1 LTDIFREVEEEVRR
15 ERFQKIWKQYGDYII
30 AGVAVIVIAV
40 AGFELWQRYEENRRA
55 TASAEYN
62 AAVQMAGTNPSA
74 AIAAFEKIASSAPS
88 GYATLAKFA
97 EADTLLITGERN
109 KAVALYESIGGGDD
123 HLIGN
128 AARMRAAWSIV
139 GFSPRSAIEKLVAP
153 LTEPSSP
160 WRFVAGEV
168 LAYADYREGAF
179 SRAQKE
185 FESLSSDPN
194 APRALRARATAMAS
208 LIRSGGE
215 NNFGY
220 VPPAA
225 AQSAPPTTP

>member
-15 ERFQKIWKQYGDYII
+15 ERLEKIWKQYGDYII
-30 AGVAVIVIAV
+30 AVVAVVVIAI
-40 AGFELWQRYEENRRA
+40 AGFELWQRYEENRRE

-62 AAVQMAGTNPSA
+62 AAVQLAGSSPSA

-97 EADTLLITGERN
+97 EADTLLIAGERN
-109 KAVALYESIGGGDD
+109 RAVAIYETIGNGDD

-139 GFSPRSAIEKLVAP
+139 AFSPRSAIEKLVAP
-153 LTEPSSP
+153 LTESNSP
-160 WRFVAGEV
+160 WRFVALEV
-168 LAYADYREGAF
+168 LAYADYREGAYAK
-179 SRAQKE
+179 AQKE
-185 FESLSSDPN
+185 FEGLSSDPG
-194 APRALRARATAMAS
+194 APRALRNRATAMAN
-208 LIRSGGE
+208 LVRSGGE
-215 NNFGY
+215 GNFGY

-225 AQSAPPTTP
+225 APSAPPTNP